1 MLYREIIAI
10 CSEIHTKHI
19 TRIIYKDPVRTA
31 QKTHCIS
38 ITKTSQSL
46 LYGEIINHCSNNHD
60 KKKFVPVLQ
69 EDVNR
74 HFEV

>member
-1 MLYREIIAI
+1 MLYREIIV

-19 TRIIYKDPVRTA
+19 TRIIYKYPVRTA

-38 ITKTSQSL
+38 ITKISQSL

-60 KKKFVPVLQ
+60 KKNFVPVLQ